1 MAFREFKPDEW
12 AEEISS
18 GLDFRRKFGV
28 ETAWGALEAM
38 YYNVH
43 ASMANDG
50 PNVIMSTGD
59 ALLSSLSVPTPA
71 IIVKPERPEAVSRA
85 PYVEALDNVFLRE
98 LVIADEVDTAELN
111 AYLFGVGVLKVGY
124 DSEFGFNPNLDVGG
138 ALRLGFTLTQL
149 DDKGKRRIEHDST
162 VSPGMPWVSSVD
174 PRDIVVPWGTHR
186 LTKTPWIAH
195 RFIRQI
201 DDLKND
207 PKYSNVSRLS
217 PTLSMEDF
225 VGSYKATVRMWR
237 PSSGTSDRSLTR
249 RQRPR
254 FTSRGSRTVEFVE
267 LYEIHDR
274 RTGKILVISP
284 DHPSFLRNDINA
296 LQIDNVLPFA
306 SISFT
311 PKSRAFWTTSDAY
324 YLQAM
329 QMEISD
335 LAVQRTKIRR
345 LAVLKFLYDEDV
357 IDEEEI
363 QKLVSPEVG
372 AAAKIKQGMTG
383 RLNEAVMEIRT
394 TVDQTLILE
403 EEHLRR
409 NVREQI
415 GFSRNQLGEFAGG
428 RRTATEAK
436 IVDVSSTRRLS
447 RRGKAVQRLY
457 QDTISIINAIIFQH
471 WTLPRHVEVMGETQA
486 NEWVEITG
494 PELKSR
500 YSYDVIFTDDAELRQ
515 RRREALQEYMILSQD
530 PSIDPIAL
538 RQYISDQYNDPA
550 FSRLF
555 NADIQN
561 AMRAMRLAGGLV
573 QPETLNQGGG
583 GQANRGGAGGAGGS
597 QLPGLGQLLLQG
609 GNGQGGGAGGGRTS
623 VA

>member
-1 MAFREFKPDEW
+1 MAFRDFKPHEW
-12 AEEISS
+12 TEEIGS
-18 GLDFRRKFGV
+18 GLDYRRKFGV

-59 ALLSSLSVPTPA
+59 ALLSSLSVPQPA
-71 IIVKPERPEAVSRA
+71 VIVKPERPEAVPRA
-85 PYVEALDNVFLRE
+85 PYVEALDNVLLRE
-98 LVIADEVDTAELN
+98 LEIADQVDTAELH
-111 AYLFGVGVLKVGY
+111 AYLFGVGIMKVGY
-124 DSEFGFNPNLDVGG
+124 DSEFGYDPKLDVGG
-138 ALRLGFTLTQL
+138 ALRLGFTLSQL
-149 DDKGKRRIEHDST
+149 DKQGKRRIEHDST
-162 VSPGMPWVSSVD
+162 VSPGMPWVTAVD

-186 LTKTPWIAH
+186 LSSTPWIAH
-195 RFIRQI
+195 RFVRQI
-201 DDLKND
+201 DDLQND
-207 PKYSNVSRLS
+207 PKYSNVNRIS

-225 VGSYKATVRMWR
+225 VGSYKATIRMWR
-237 PSSGTSDRSLTR
+237 PSSGTSDRSLAR
-249 RQRPR
+249 RNRPR

-274 RTGKILVISP
+274 RTGKILVVSP
-284 DHPSFLRNDINA
+284 DYPKFLRNDINA

-306 SISFT
+306 SLSFT

-324 YLQAM
+324 YLQSM

-345 LAVLKFLYDEDV
+345 LAVLKFLYDEDI

-363 QKLVSPEVG
+363 QKLLSPEVG

-383 RLNEAVMEIRT
+383 RLKEAVMEIKT
-394 TVDQTLILE
+394 SVDQTLILE

-436 IVDVSSTRRLS
+436 IVDNSSARRLS
-447 RRGKAVQRLY
+447 RRGKAVQRFY
-457 QDTISIINAIIFQH
+457 QDTIGIINGIIFQH
-471 WTLPRHVEVMGETQA
+471 WTLPRHIEVMGETQA
-486 NEWVEITG
+486 SEWVQITG
-494 PELKSR
+494 PSLKSR
-500 YSYDVIFTDDAELRQ
+500 YSYDVIFTDDSELRQ
-515 RRREALQEYMILSQD
+515 RRIEGLQLYSFLSQD
-530 PSIDPIAL
+530 PSIDPVAL

-550 FSRLF
+550 FGRLF
-555 NADIQN
+555 NSEIQQ
-561 AMRAMRLAGGLV
+561 AMRAMRLAGGLTD
-573 QPETLNQGGG
+573 PRSLSQGGG
-583 GQANRGGAGGAGGS
+583 GQRQQGQGGPAGNGQNRLPDLSQLLTQGGAGAT
-597 QLPGLGQLLLQG
+597 
-609 GNGQGGGAGGGRTS
+609 R
-623 VA
+623 